1 MTELHASLGRYL
13 PDERRFG
20 RDRRAQERRRRRRTD
35 EGVVQV
41 EIQMGLR
48 RDRRRLQRRRLQRR
62 LPGTLLPV
70 RYREERP
77 SAMTPLDFV
86 SHSIEC
92 LSIEEDDEEDE
103 SARLQPHRRRAAAL
117 AAVISAMV
125 IGASVLLL

>member
-1 MTELHASLGRYL
+1 MTESHASLGRYL

-20 RDRRAQERRRRRRTD
+20 RDRRAQERRRRLTD

-48 RDRRRLQRRRLQRR
+48 RDQRRVQRRRLQRRRR
-62 LPGTLLPV
+62 GTLLPV
-70 RYREERP
+70 RYQERRP

-92 LSIEEDDEEDE
+92 LSIEEDDEEEE
-103 SARLQPHRRRAAAL
+103 SAGLESLRWRAAAL